1 MNNRK
6 VLSTREVEKILRKN
20 GYKYKKH
27 NGSHIHYEKDGNV
40 IVITNNINAMVWRRL
55 KKENNIFS

>member
-20 GYKYKKH
+20 GYTYKKQ

-40 IVITNNINAMVWRRL
+40 IVITNKINAMVWRRL
-55 KKENNIFS
+55 MKENNIYT